1 MASERLTNSDRDNIA
16 KNIIAPILK
25 EADKEIENF
34 SKFVDE
40 FLKKNLPKDV
50 LEFSEKHLN
59 LLKRRTHFYF
69 SDFSA
74 LRLNCISTY
83 IKVSYYIPECFN
95 ENQIYS
101 TLRNSTE
108 AKIFAKKMKALDEK
122 AVMIKNKTRCA
133 LEHINTT
140 KKLKES
146 FPEAYAILFDV
157 TVKEV
162 KDNECDSIENLRAEL
177 SKLK

>member
-1 MASERLTNSDRDNIA
+1 MASERLTNSDRDKIA

-40 FLKKNLPKDV
+40 VLKKNLPKDV

-59 LLKRRTHFYF
+59 LLKRRTNFYF
-69 SDFSA
+69 SDFSE
-74 LRLNCISTY
+74 LRLNCVSTY
-83 IKVSYYIPECFN
+83 IKVSYYIPEYFN
-95 ENQIYS
+95 ENQYS
-101 TLRNSTE
+101 ALRNSTE

-122 AVMIKNKTRCA
+122 AVSIKNKTRCA